1 MAELRAEQGLHPP
14 ERFAS
19 VVALLLKPFILVDL
33 MQSLEINRRVS

>member
-1 MAELRAEQGLHPP
+1 MAELRAEQGLHLP
-14 ERFAS
+14 EQFAS

>member
-1 MAELRAEQGLHPP
+1 MAVLRAEQGLHLP

-33 MQSLEINRRVS
+33 TQSLEITCRAS